1 MFGLGAG
8 EILVILLMGIIF
20 IGPKKLPELAQ
31 NIGKMI
37 REFQK
42 TKDSVMESLQNID
55 DGAGPDDDDKIAQ
68 VKIEEAKIEHTKI
81 AEQSKGESPKDSSPS

>member
-8 EILVILLMGIIF
+8 EVLIILLMGIIF

-31 NIGKMI
+31 NIGKML

-42 TKDSVMESLQNID
+42 TKDSVMESLQNVEE
-55 DGAGPDDDDKIAQ
+55 GAGTDDDDSKAA
-68 VKIEEAKIEHTKI
+68 VHIEDHSQKN
-81 AEQSKGESPKDSSPS
+81 DSSDPSTPS

>member
-8 EILVILLMGIIF
+8 EVLIILLMGIIF

-31 NIGKMI
+31 NIGKML

-42 TKDSVMESLQNID
+42 TKDSVMESLQNVD
-55 DGAGPDDDDKIAQ
+55 EGAGPDDDDSKAA
-68 VKIEEAKIEHTKI
+68 VHIEDHSQKN
-81 AEQSKGESPKDSSPS
+81 DSSDPSTPS